1 MLGDFHHTRRVAYFH
16 NPRTLIRIYSTL
28 SYLSMK
34 IIWVM
39 GYVQIKSSIWSFK
52 MIKVNENSPE
62 TQNIFSPNVSGRLA
76 NLINCGRLKETVPVT
91 LSVLRDDA
99 DQDGS
104 FLLIDSASTGNFHRK
119 PKSEPDVPLPVSVIR
134 RVFFCLTLLFTYTI
148 NYLSLEQ
155 SCYKRRLIGGC
166 N

>member
-1 MLGDFHHTRRVAYFH
+1 MIMVNKNRSKKQNFFTSNISCRLTH
-16 NPRTLIRIYSTL
+16 LIIN
-28 SYLSMK
+28 
-34 IIWVM
+34 
-39 GYVQIKSSIWSFK
+39 SI
-52 MIKVNENSPE
+52 
-62 TQNIFSPNVSGRLA
+62 
-76 NLINCGRLKETVPVT
+76 LKKTVPVT